1 MQNTNLKRYQIEGI
15 NFLTRTTGELP
26 YHSILGDDMG
36 LGKTAQAICAASKMG
51 AKKILVVCP
60 SSVKINWMRE
70 FYKWSDYK
78 NIFIVGSKGST
89 PAKNV
94 RIDKDAEVIIVN
106 YDLLSI
112 PTINIQIKRMT
123 FDVGIMD
130 ECHYLMSANSKRTKA
145 LITANGLI
153 WRCKYKWC
161 LSGTF
166 LRNRN
171 RDAYALLR
179 SLFPHR
185 LGIYK
190 DYEMYA
196 AYFCGG
202 HMGAFGYND
211 SASTHTEELGKMI
224 APIMLRRTRTD
235 VLKELPPV
243 REANIFLDH
252 DAGIKKVVDSE
263 ENFTVDEINAFR
275 QFEQLGKTASYRKE
289 LAMAKETQVLGYI
302 KEALNNNDK
311 LVVFAYHRELIQN
324 LSDELYNKYNVENV
338 VLWGGLTDTEKQK
351 RIDEFVNN
359 PETKVFIGQIQA
371 AGTGVDGLQKVCS
384 SVIFAELDWTPANMD
399 QAKGR
404 IYRMGQKNKVYIQYL
419 IVPNSLEE
427 SMLNAI
433 NNKRKNINNVMKQ
446 IETTVQEEKTE
457 RSICMTLE
465 ENIKRIAD
473 SLEKLV
479 EIEAQKRLDYSLVG
493 SSEPEPKP
501 AKEEKPSSAKQ
512 KATKGIKI
520 KSADKEVMEAVAEK
534 LIATG
539 EAKTKEIEEAV
550 AKAEA
555 MVPAISEE
563 EAERLRSE
571 CKQYAEELRALVG
584 PQLTTQYV
592 NNITAEV
599 TGNHNARLATC
610 TGEQLLTVLEEIKRR
625 VKDCKLAGD
634 I

>member
-1 MQNTNLKRYQIEGI
+1 MQNEKLKRYQIEGI

-36 LGKTAQAICAASKMG
+36 LGKTAQAICAASKLG

-78 NIFIVGSKGST
+78 NIFIVGSQGST

-94 RIDKDAEVIIVN
+94 QIDKDAEVIIVN
-106 YDLLSI
+106 YDLLAI

-130 ECHYLMSANSKRTKA
+130 ECHYLMSPSSKRTKA
-145 LITANGLI
+145 LITVDGLI

-171 RDAYALLR
+171 RDAYAILR

-185 LGIYK
+185 LGKYK

-243 REANIFLDH
+243 REANIFLDY

-324 LSDELYNKYNVENV
+324 LSNELYNKYNVENV
-338 VLWGGLTDTEKQK
+338 VVWGGLTDTEKQK

-404 IYRMGQKNKVYIQYL
+404 IYRMGQKNNVYIQYL

-427 SMLNAI
+427 SMFNAI

-446 IETTVQEEKTE
+446 IETTVQEETE

-479 EIEAQKRLDYSLVG
+479 ELKSLESLGDALVG
-493 SSEPEPKP
+493 DVQPKP

-584 PQLTTQYV
+584 PQLTTQYI

-610 TGEQLLTVLEEIKRR
+610 TGEQLLTVLDEIKRR
-625 VKDCKLAGD
+625 VEDCKLAGD

>member
-1 MQNTNLKRYQIEGI
+1 MQNKKLKRYQIEGI

-36 LGKTAQAICAASKMG
+36 LGKTAQAICAASKVG

-78 NIFIVGSKGST
+78 NIFIVGSQGST

-94 RIDKDAEVIIVN
+94 QIDKNAEVIIVN
-106 YDLLSI
+106 YDLLAI

-130 ECHYLMSANSKRTKA
+130 ECHYLMSPSSKRTKA
-145 LITANGLI
+145 LITVNGLI

-171 RDAYALLR
+171 RDAYAILR

-289 LAMAKETQVLGYI
+289 LAMAKETQVIGYI

-404 IYRMGQKNKVYIQYL
+404 IYRMGQKNNVYIQYL

-427 SMLNAI
+427 SMFNAI

-446 IETTVQEEKTE
+446 IETTVQEETEETE
-457 RSICMTLE
+457 RSNCMTLE

-479 EIEAQKRLDYSLVG
+479 ELEIQKNLGDALVG
-493 SSEPEPKP
+493 NPEPKP

-520 KSADKEVMEAVAEK
+520 KSADKEVMEAVAER

-539 EAKTKEIEEAV
+539 EAKTKEIEESV

-571 CKQYAEELRALVG
+571 CKKYAEELRALVG
-584 PQLTTQYV
+584 PQLTTQYI

-610 TGEQLLTVLEEIKRR
+610 TGEQLLTVLEEIQRR
-625 VKDCKLAGD
+625 VEDCKLAGD

>member
-1 MQNTNLKRYQIEGI
+1 MQNKKLKRYQIEGI

-36 LGKTAQAICAASKMG
+36 LGKTAQAICAASKVG

-89 PAKNV
+89 PAKSV
-94 RIDKDAEVIIVN
+94 QIDKDAEVVIVN
-106 YDLLSI
+106 YDLLAI

-130 ECHYLMSANSKRTKA
+130 ECHYLMSPSSKRTKA
-145 LITANGLI
+145 LITVNGLI

-171 RDAYALLR
+171 RDAYAILR

-289 LAMAKETQVLGYI
+289 LAMAKETQVIGYI

-404 IYRMGQKNKVYIQYL
+404 IYRMGQKNNVYIQYL

-427 SMLNAI
+427 SMFNAI

-446 IETTVQEEKTE
+446 IETTVQEETEETE
-457 RSICMTLE
+457 RSNCMTLE

-473 SLEKLV
+473 
-479 EIEAQKRLDYSLVG
+479 
-493 SSEPEPKP
+493 
-501 AKEEKPSSAKQ
+501 
-512 KATKGIKI
+512 
-520 KSADKEVMEAVAEK
+520 
-534 LIATG
+534 
-539 EAKTKEIEEAV
+539 
-550 AKAEA
+550 
-555 MVPAISEE
+555 
-563 EAERLRSE
+563 
-571 CKQYAEELRALVG
+571 
-584 PQLTTQYV
+584 
-592 NNITAEV
+592 
-599 TGNHNARLATC
+599 
-610 TGEQLLTVLEEIKRR
+610 
-625 VKDCKLAGD
+625 
-634 I
+634 